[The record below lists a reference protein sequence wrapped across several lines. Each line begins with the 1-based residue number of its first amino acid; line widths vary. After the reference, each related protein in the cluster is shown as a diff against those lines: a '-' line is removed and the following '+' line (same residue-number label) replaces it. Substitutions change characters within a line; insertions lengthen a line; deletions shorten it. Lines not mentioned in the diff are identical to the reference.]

1 MKFKRS
7 SWMSKIIILLPAAAA
22 VVTLVSLQ
30 AGLAEKRQEKAELE
44 AQVATVGQENQRLR
58 EALDETD
65 TDAATKQIA
74 RQTLGMVDSG
84 EIIFYDMGSD

>member
-44 AQVATVGQENQRLR
+44 AQVATVGQENQQLR

-74 RQTLGMVDSG
+74 RQKLGMVDSG